1 MVMPLHPGAP
11 LCVLP
16 ERIVAQLHQQFSHHN
31 GSGCLQRQ
39 IMWQRCGRHAS
50 AVHNNEAAPAP
61 FPLQPLSNTPHVGEE
76 VLYVVKLQVLIA
88 VCVGRQKGES
98 TS

>member
-1 MVMPLHPGAP
+1 MH
-11 LCVLP
+11 P

-39 IMWQRCGRHAS
+39 ITWQRSGRHAS
-50 AVHNNEAAPAP
+50 ASHNNEAAPAP
-61 FPLQPLSNTPHVGEE
+61 VPPSASVKHPQVGEE
-76 VLYVVKLQVLIA
+76 VLDVVKLQVLIA
-88 VCVGRQKGES
+88 VCVGRQKRES